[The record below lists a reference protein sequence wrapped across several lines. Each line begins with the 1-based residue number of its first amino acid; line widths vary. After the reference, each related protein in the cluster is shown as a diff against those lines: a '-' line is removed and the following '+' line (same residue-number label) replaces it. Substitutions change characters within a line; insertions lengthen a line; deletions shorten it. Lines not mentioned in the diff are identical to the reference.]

1 MGDVM
6 TRDALGRIFKIEKS
20 LGRSDVF
27 DINFHYDGR
36 PDVVRSFH
44 HEHKDGLGALRSS
57 LWDLHQY
64 RLLLPRFH
72 MKSGGLFRYFAGI
85 LAMLSDFSPSIIKWK
100 KFEKDWGTHPGA
112 RGFRVLSRDSTKNL
126 LTRLKER
133 ELPFNAWLL
142 FIINQIVADSLAAAE
157 ETKFRWL
164 FPVNVRSTVEE
175 QTLES
180 NFTSSVGLTLKRGD
194 SLEIFKAH
202 YKTSLIASRIK
213 ASHFLATFV
222 ASLPER
228 WLLKLAIARGQKNM
242 WVGSYS
248 NVGRWDFSE
257 LDDAQSFPS
266 AISLAPPAG
275 TPCFPIGVGIITW
288 RGRLSIC
295 LRLHPCL
302 IDHDEIHE
310 DLLDKIL
317 TSMSDDLRFPCHL
330 SQSSREHTTS

>member
-1 MGDVM
+1 M

-27 DINFHYDGR
+27 EINFHYDGR

-44 HEHKDGLGALRSS
+44 HEEKDGLGALKSS

-64 RLLLPRFH
+64 RLLLPRFG
-72 MKSGGLFRYFAGI
+72 MKSGGIFRYFVG
-85 LAMLSDFSPSIIKWK
+85 LFAMLSDFSPSIIKWK
-100 KFEKDWGTHPGA
+100 KFEKDWGSHPGA
-112 RGFRVLSRDSTKNL
+112 RGFRVLGQESTRNL
-126 LTRLKER
+126 LTSLKER
-133 ELPFNAWLL
+133 KLPFNAWLL
-142 FIINQIVADSLAAAE
+142 FIINQIVAETLAADD

-164 FPVNVRSTVEE
+164 FPANVRSTIEE
-175 QTLES
+175 QSLES
-180 NFTSSVGLTLKRGD
+180 NFTSSVGLTLNRGD

-213 ASHFLATFV
+213 ASHFLAKCV
-222 ASLPER
+222 ASLPES

-242 WVGSYS
+242 WVGSFS

-257 LDDAQSFPS
+257 INHAQNFPS
-266 AISLAPPAG
+266 AVSLAPPAG

-288 RGRLSIC
+288 RGRISIC

-302 IDHDEIHE
+302 VDRDDLHE

-317 TSMSDDLRFPCHL
+317 TSMSDDLGATFHL
-330 SQSSREHTTS
+330 SQSSREQTTT